1 MSRVSHIAV
10 VASAHG
16 KEVDALFSRIK
27 ASAQDA
33 SESIKRDFGR
43 DLDAEFRKNV
53 GTMADWFNTQISK
66 MENRIA
72 KGNFTPATENTL
84 RNLAEYARQ
93 LDLVGQQ
100 MRALN
105 AIDFGTQFRIPQL
118 TGQVTDLNTALA
130 NTQRVISGAFG
141 IPSSG
146 MGTGAILPM
155 GAKAPGVAG
164 STALTGQTRFL
175 AHQPQNLPADPS
187 ETAWGDFYAAKAAAA
202 AANQEEAL
210 RYQATLQN
218 LAIRQRDT
226 EDSRSSRL
234 AAQADFERSTAADRR
249 IIAAQEAD
257 FDLRNPRSNRT
268 SARDLQVAARLL
280 SRLEAEN
287 GAHYSDSPVPSSVHG
302 PQRPDRYARGQ
313 RILSRAMQHSARDLD
328 EDEMLHQQRLATIF
342 GDDDAAAPLQRLRY
356 GRDVDANGRRISTR
370 GGTAFSHRFRF
381 ASQQVG
387 FGIDDAIQSYQF
399 GGPTAA
405 FRAASNNITAMSG
418 MLISNPVTA
427 AVTTVALSLATVAAP
442 MFFKKWETESRR
454 DKLGDIYYGRD
465 GRIGGAIRRGES
477 MSGLLGI
484 DSAED
489 TRISHLEKT
498 NLAVS
503 TLQKMGVLSYKDE
516 DGNYTYNDSLF
527 NDTAENRRA
536 RKAATK
542 FLSTATD
549 VEEENK
555 IKFDEAVQK
564 ARFAHSN
571 FNIAS
576 FRENIVGDFDNTMS
590 MGLLTTEQDLRRQM
604 IADTQRRKDIVNRSG
619 RSQGGKEVA
628 NIQLDLALWEQ
639 LADDPAIAMSAATNR
654 AANRAFHD
662 RTRGGGLALETIRRQ
677 FLDESDSLATQA
689 KFASGQAKETLTQ
702 RMRDLDVGFNRDWAR
717 GMEDT
722 VEEFNPRKNPYGGM
736 ARSTRRRMES
746 IKAAGLGEEDEKKL
760 MLALLRGA
768 DSAAF
773 DQAKPIGQRRWM
785 TDGYAVGSRQD
796 EELRARMLSSSVGA
810 QKSQFDDSMTLKAI
824 ESKLGELLTKL
835 DFQAKELDE

>member
-16 KEVDALFSRIK
+16 KEVDALFNRIK

-53 GTMADWFNTQISK
+53 GSMADWFNTQISK

-155 GAKAPGVAG
+155 GAKAPGIAG
-164 STALTGQTRFL
+164 STALTGQTRFF
-175 AHQPQNLPADPS
+175 AHQPQNLPVDPS

-226 EDSRSSRL
+226 EDSRSSKL

-268 SARDLQVAARLL
+268 SAQDMQVAARLL
-280 SRLEAEN
+280 NRLEAAN
-287 GAHYSDSPVPSSVHG
+287 AAHYSDSPVPNSVYG
-302 PQRPDRYARGQ
+302 PQRPDRYAHGQ

-342 GDDDAAAPLQRLRY
+342 GDDAAAPLQRLRY
-356 GRDVDANGRRISTR
+356 GRDVDANGRLSTR

-484 DSAED
+484 ESAED

-564 ARFAHSN
+564 ARFAHNN

-576 FRENIVGDFDNTMS
+576 FRENIVGDFNNTTT
-590 MGLLTTEQDLRRQM
+590 MGLLTSEQDLRRQM

-619 RSQGGKEVA
+619 RSQGGKDVA
-628 NIQLDLALWEQ
+628 NMRLDLALWEQ
-639 LADDPAIAMSAATNR
+639 LADDPAIASRA
-654 AANRAFHD
+654 AANRASERAFRD

-677 FLDESDSLATQA
+677 YLDESDALKVQEAFATGEA
-689 KFASGQAKETLTQ
+689 KATINNRIQ
-702 RMRDLDVGFNRDWAR
+702 DLFVGFRRDWSR
-717 GMEDT
+717 GLEDT

-736 ARSTRRRMES
+736 ARTTRRRMES
-746 IKAAGLGEEDEKKL
+746 IKAAGLNDEETQKL

-773 DQAKPIGQRRWM
+773 DQARPIGQRRWM
-785 TDGYAVGSRQD
+785 TDAYAVGSRQD
-796 EELRARMLSSSVGA
+796 EELRARMLSTSVGE
-810 QKSQFDDSMTLKAI
+810 QKTQFDDSMTLKAI